1 MTTYVGEK
9 QKSELSP
16 NSLSPK
22 QEEFEEFGTTY
33 KKQKTNTK
41 STDHNALKTG
51 YCYDVKMRYHSKIYQ
66 SYYEYIDPHPED
78 PRRISK
84 IYNKIKENDLLKD
97 MTKIDIRP
105 ATNEE
110 ISKIHTNELLTTIM
124 GLEDKNPKQ
133 LKELTNK
140 SDSIYFNLESFK
152 SAKLA
157 AGGAIEACKAVIE
170 NKCLNSFAIIRPPG
184 HHAEP
189 DKPSGFCLFS
199 NAAIAARHILDNY
212 PNKVKKILILDWDIH
227 HGNGTHLAFEDD
239 PNVLYISLHRFE
251 LSKFYPGTKLGDI
264 DQVGKNEGEGFS
276 CNITW
281 PVSGINDVEYM
292 YAFRKIVM
300 PICEEFDPDF
310 VIISSGFD
318 AADGDVIGQCHVSPQ
333 CYGQLTHMVKS
344 LANGNVTVLLE
355 GGYNLTSISNSA
367 LEVTKVL
374 MGEPPK
380 PFINKKISTGEIIL
394 PKPEVLKNLQRIIDF
409 QSKYWKCLRNDN
421 HTITDIYNDIGTID
435 TVLGYKKKIDFDENG
450 DAENSDYD
458 QDDKKVQETRLVN
471 PLVTM
476 IQEQRFNKLKQKYN
490 ADDFPYLNIPVFHE
504 LKDFV
509 MNPFIITGNI
519 VEAEE
524 LVILV
529 HDEPNIYLPMQSTNL
544 TNTPSNLVNLHNSQV
559 FDPSLKL
566 IEWSHLNEYPVI
578 DITLP
583 LSDNPQLGLAA
594 LQSLWEDYL
603 SNFVNL
609 KKFAWV
615 SIGYQ
620 AYQQTAQLVSNI
632 GTPEFRS
639 KCKSMIS
646 FINHESSVV
655 NNLKSIHQNFSSNTG
670 VNLVDWHY
678 QNSLLLLG
686 NTHQIF
692 QPNENVN
699 KNNEVNSTVGSNHT
713 GSTHGNFNNTSGVN
727 IISACTSNT
736 TINNTPS
743 GEETPDK
750 QIVITNDMN
759 DNTIIKSEHIQLNRI
774 ENENT
779 TSINGVSTFDQT
791 NPESNVVSIATVNDN
806 NVTIAQPKIRKKYG
820 RIIKCDCSGLGTVGL
835 YDLMEERWDECADFI
850 LDSFDD

>member
-1 MTTYVGEK
+1 MSAFMGEK
-9 QKSELSP
+9 STMEPSP
-16 NSLSPK
+16 FSVSVK
-22 QEEFEEFGTTY
+22 QEHTEEIGVPV
-33 KKQKTNTK
+33 KKQKTENK
-41 STDHNALKTG
+41 PSTQNALKTG

-84 IYNKIKENDLLKD
+84 IYNKIKENDLLEK

-251 LSKFYPGTKLGDI
+251 LNKFYPGTKLGDI

-421 HTITDIYNDIGTID
+421 HTITDMYNDIGVID
-435 TVLGYKKKIDFDENG
+435 TVLGYKKRINLGEDGK
-450 DAENSDYD
+450 AEDSDYD
-458 QDDKKVQETRLVN
+458 QDDLKVQETRLVN
-471 PLVTM
+471 PLVSI
-476 IQEQRFNKLKQKYN
+476 IQEQRFNQLKDKYN
-490 ADDFPYLNIPVFHE
+490 ADDFPYLNIPSFNE
-504 LKDFV
+504 LKDIV
-509 MNPFIITGNI
+509 KNPLIVTGNI

-524 LVILV
+524 LVVLV
-529 HDEPNIYLPMQSTNL
+529 HDEPNIYLPMQSTNI
-544 TNTPSNLVNLHNSQV
+544 TSTTPNLVNLHNSQV

-583 LSDNPQLGLAA
+583 LSDNPQLGLAV

-603 SNFVNL
+603 SNFVSL
-609 KKFAWV
+609 KKFSWV
-615 SIGYQ
+615 SIGFQ
-620 AYQQTAQLVSNI
+620 AYQQTSQLVSNL
-632 GTPEFRS
+632 GTPEFRA

-646 FINHESSVV
+646 FINHESSSV
-655 NNLKSIHQNFSSNTG
+655 NNLKSIHQNFSSNNG

-699 KNNEVNSTVGSNHT
+699 KNNESNTIASTVNSSSLSGNNSCATIVKPSSTLDSNASTGDENPQKQVVIANDLNGNTV
-713 GSTHGNFNNTSGVN
+713 
-727 IISACTSNT
+727 
-736 TINNTPS
+736 
-743 GEETPDK
+743 
-750 QIVITNDMN
+750 
-759 DNTIIKSEHIQLNRI
+759 IKSEHLQLDRI
-774 ENENT
+774 ENENIN
-779 TSINGVSTFDQT
+779 SINGVSTFDQG
-791 NPESNVVSIATVNDN
+791 NADGNVVNITTVNDN
-806 NVTIAQPKIRKKYG
+806 SVSVAQPKIRKKYG
-820 RIIKCDCSGLGTVGL
+820 RIIKCDCSGLGAVGL